1 MFDGIFILINLVKM
15 KETMSMK
22 IEPLFRD
29 RKLISIKV
37 KYGYRN
43 SSHSYRYSIE
53 FRDSLLILM
62 SPLSKLIKFFISD
75 NVEFKNY
82 KDNSKDI
89 INALIGN
96 KAKTFMLN
104 ISFRKKLVNYCIND
118 CKALALIIYKF
129 SELIFNVFKM
139 NVHDYPTISSLALAI
154 FRTHFLKSD
163 TMIPKISG
171 QIYKDISQAYTGG
184 HVDVYK
190 LYSNEETHSYD
201 IVSLYPTVMLN
212 NEFPVGKITHF
223 IGNILSEKLNFNL
236 DFLLKRHAFVK
247 CDIFVD
253 KSLNKPVY
261 QTHIMLNRQKRTL
274 CATGTFL
281 NQWIYV
287 PELIKYQL
295 LTNNKIRIIED
306 SIKEGYLFESKKLF
320 SSYIDPLF
328 KLKNSVSKSDPK
340 YRICKLLLN
349 SLYGRFGLKQIMQIY
364 QFVNNFE
371 IHNFTIGNDIKDI
384 IDLVGT
390 NK

>member
-1 MFDGIFILINLVKM
+1 MFDGIFILINLVKL

-37 KYGYRN
+37 KYGYRS

-62 SPLSKLIKFFISD
+62 SPLSKLIKYFVKDPNLNI
-75 NVEFKNY
+75 Y

-89 INALIGN
+89 INGLIGN
-96 KAKTFMLN
+96 EAKNL
-104 ISFRKKLVNYCIND
+104 IKKIEFRKKLINYCIND

-129 SELIFNVFKM
+129 SELIFNIFKM

-163 TMIPKISG
+163 TMIPKITG

-190 LYSNEETHSYD
+190 LYSNEETYSYD
-201 IVSLYPTVMLN
+201 VVSLYPTVMLN

-261 QTHIMLNRQKRTL
+261 QTHIMFNGKKRTL

-281 NQWIYV
+281 NQWVYV
-287 PELIKYQL
+287 PELLKYQ
-295 LTNNKIRIIED
+295 
-306 SIKEGYLFESKKLF
+306 
-320 SSYIDPLF
+320 
-328 KLKNSVSKSDPK
+328 
-340 YRICKLLLN
+340 
-349 SLYGRFGLKQIMQIY
+349 
-364 QFVNNFE
+364 
-371 IHNFTIGNDIKDI
+371 
-384 IDLVGT
+384 
-390 NK
+390 